1 MKYIQIAVFFF
12 LAALQCRAE
21 NVKTVKLSCTVS
33 SVLTKEDQWVYW
45 FSLRENEYEIVD
57 SCLLKKNQDTFVLQ
71 RDLKDDNC
79 MNWLTFSK
87 NGPIQMELYLAP
99 GENVTIDITEKTSM
113 FPKAEGSVAT
123 MEHYDSWTK
132 ARDVRNRLLKL
143 EDRFMT
149 ADSDSL
155 KKIIIDSIIYY
166 KDYQSVGLNM
176 DLLRITKSGSNYV
189 DALTFIRDRISPVKL
204 DSLENKMLELFPY
217 SKSVERYFDNTPS
230 APSTANSDLVLARFD
245 EIINNR
251 RQADGLPPI
260 ATSQPKYETK
270 KSPASP
276 KKAEYTIGSK
286 VSDISLDGIDGN
298 KKSLFDIKKKYILID
313 FWASWCGPCRRQ
325 VPALIKMQEKHKAL
339 FSIYAISIDDNEDG
353 WKEAVRFDR
362 SDNFIHVRAAG
373 KSEMGKLL
381 NDKFGL
387 EYIPSNFL
395 LNEKREI
402 IGVNLNEDSLM
413 KKLGE

>member
-1 MKYIQIAVFFF
+1 MKYIQVVIFFF
-12 LAALQCRAE
+12 LAALQCKAE
-21 NVKTVKLSCTVS
+21 TVKTVKLSCTVS
-33 SVLTKEDQWVYW
+33 SALTKEDQWVFW
-45 FSLRENEYEIVD
+45 FSIRENEYEIVD
-57 SCLLKKNQDTFVLQ
+57 SCLLKKNQDAFVLQ
-71 RDLKDDNC
+71 HDLEDDYC

-87 NGPIQMELYLAP
+87 SGPIQMILELAP
-99 GENVTIDITEKTSM
+99 GETVTIDITEKTFM
-113 FPKAEGSVAT
+113 FPKVEGSVAT
-123 MEHYDSWTK
+123 MERYDSWMK
-132 ARDVRNRLLKL
+132 AGEIRNCLLNL

-149 ADSDSL
+149 TNSDSL
-155 KKIIIDSIIYY
+155 KKVIVDSITYY
-166 KDYQSVGLNM
+166 KDYRSVGLDM
-176 DLLRITKSGSNYV
+176 DLLRVTKSGSNYAH
-189 DALTFIRDRISPVKL
+189 ALNSIKYKISQAKL
-204 DSLENKMLELFPY
+204 DSLENYMLSHFPY

-339 FSIYAISIDDNEDG
+339 FSIYAISIDDNEG
-353 WKEAVRFDR
+353 AWKEAVRFDR

-413 KKLGE
+413 KKFGE